1 MEIPKNEWFI
11 REHPI
16 EIDDLGVPP
25 ILGNLHISAFLG
37 VLLGVVFEDFILD
50 LPSSKVA

>member
-25 ILGNLHISAFLG
+25 ILGNLHIRAF
-37 VLLGVVFEDFILD
+37 LGVVFEDFILD